1 MKLEVKNLCVTLS
14 GKKILDNINFTL
26 EPKVYSLIGA
36 NGAGKSTLLKAL
48 TRTLNYSGSV
58 IYNGSDLKTNS
69 LKENAKIISL
79 MSQFQAQPSL
89 TVADVLSLGRRPFS
103 SFKLTSQDKKIID
116 EIVTQFCLQKFLQY
130 PMDTL
135 SGGERQKVYLAKA
148 LIQKPKIL
156 LLDEP
161 ISHLDP
167 KNQIEILNIV
177 KKVTHSQNLITLIV
191 IHDLHNALHFSDEV
205 LMLKNGKLL
214 YKEITQNVDEKMLN
228 ETFDIECKIF
238 KNEGHPFV
246 LLHHKH
252 QHSLTKHF
260 H

>member
-1 MKLEVKNLCVTLS
+1 MKLKVKNLSLKLS
-14 GKKILDNINFTL
+14 NKEILKNLNFTL
-26 EPKVYSLIGA
+26 EPKVYSLVGA
-36 NGAGKSTLLKAL
+36 NGAGKSTLLKAI
-48 TRTLNYSGSV
+48 TNTLEFSGDVLYDEVS
-58 IYNGSDLKTNS
+58 LKTSS

-79 MSQFQAQPSL
+79 MNQFQAQPSL
-89 TVADVLSLGRRPFS
+89 TVKDVLTLGRRPFS
-103 SFKLTSQDKKIID
+103 GFKLLADDKKIIAQTVQQLD
-116 EIVTQFCLQKFLQY
+116 LEKFLNH
-130 PMDTL
+130 PLDRL

-177 KKVTHSQNLITLIV
+177 KKVTLTHNLITLMV
-191 IHDLHNALHFSDEV
+191 IHDLHNALHFSDEL
-205 LMLKNGKLL
+205 LMLKKGKLL
-214 YKEITQNVDEKMLN
+214 YKEPIENVDEKMLN

-252 QHSLTKHF
+252 QHTLAKHS